1 MCAGGLYIG
10 VGTQFAFMEWIVAD
24 KEENPRV
31 LHKALTLCI
40 DEIMALAKAKGMR
53 LVYTA
58 TKEESLHKR
67 YVKYHRMHLT
77 ESNVKT
83 FLRDFDGSYSK
94 DLEWISDDEQ
104 YEKQTNNE

>member
-1 MCAGGLYIG
+1 
-10 VGTQFAFMEWIVAD
+10 MEWIVAD
-24 KEENPRV
+24 KEQNTRV

-40 DEIMALAKAKGMR
+40 DQIMELAKAKGMR

-67 YVKYHRMHLT
+67 YVKYHHMHLT

-94 DLEWISDDEQ
+94 DLEWISDEEQ
-104 YEKQTNNE
+104 FEKQTNNE